1 MMATGPPRGRKK
13 SRQAKESHPEI
24 ENKIYTPTPAYSSVS
39 QRVVPGTPSRSPGM
53 CVKNADSSA
62 LLQMPG

>member
-13 SRQAKESHPEI
+13 SRQAKESHQRL
-24 ENKIYTPTPAYSSVS
+24 KIKSTPTLAYSSVS

-62 LLQMPG
+62 LLQTPG